1 MTRRRG
7 AAPVSTHRIQQVRTL
22 ALSVNDDDPILTPQP
37 DAEQSLRLRA
47 EHKFGP
53 ADDMGLDFRTPE
65 EIRRLVHE
73 LRVHQIELE
82 TQNDELRRTQHDLDR
97 ARARYFDLYD
107 MAPVGYFTLSES
119 GLIQEANLTAVKI
132 LQVPRGELVRRSL
145 ALFIIPED
153 QDRYYLHRR
162 QLIATGTPQVCEV
175 RIRRP
180 DRTLLWA
187 RMETTVAQSVDG
199 GEVVHRTVMSDIT
212 VRAQAEEDLRKLNAT
227 LEQRVD
233 ARTAALRER
242 DEQFRRA
249 NAELA
254 RSLRLKDEFL
264 SMMSHELRTPLNTI
278 LLITE
283 SLLADLYGQL
293 TERQHQL
300 LSMITQ
306 SGRHLLALISD
317 ILDLTRIVA
326 GKESLDPHPT
336 DVESLCTMAL
346 MLIQPVAK
354 AKGITVRHVIAP
366 GITTLRADERRL
378 TQVLVNLLNNALK
391 FTPAGGSV
399 GLDVAGDV
407 DLECIQFSVWDTGIG
422 ITRENLSRLFE
433 PFTQIDGRLSREYEG
448 VGLGLTLVHRLVDL
462 HGGSVSLVSAPGQ
475 GSRFTVSLPWSEVEN
490 RTPAAVEVLMSMPIA
505 KAKHPL
511 VLIADDHETTLTL
524 YADLL
529 SMRGYQVATAR
540 SGDESIAQVRA
551 TRPDIVV
558 MDIQMPGMDG
568 FTAIRNIRGDPE
580 IGGIPII
587 ALTAL
592 AMPGDRERCLAAG
605 ATIYL
610 AKPVSL
616 RILLTTI
623 ADLLG

>member
-1 MTRRRG
+1 
-7 AAPVSTHRIQQVRTL
+7 
-22 ALSVNDDDPILTPQP
+22 
-37 DAEQSLRLRA
+37 
-47 EHKFGP
+47 
-53 ADDMGLDFRTPE
+53 
-65 EIRRLVHE
+65 
-73 LRVHQIELE
+73 
-82 TQNDELRRTQHDLDR
+82 
-97 ARARYFDLYD
+97 
-107 MAPVGYFTLSES
+107 
-119 GLIQEANLTAVKI
+119 
-132 LQVPRGELVRRSL
+132 
-145 ALFIIPED
+145 
-153 QDRYYLHRR
+153 
-162 QLIATGTPQVCEV
+162 
-175 RIRRP
+175 
-180 DRTLLWA
+180 
-187 RMETTVAQSVDG
+187 
-199 GEVVHRTVMSDIT
+199 
-212 VRAQAEEDLRKLNAT
+212 
-227 LEQRVD
+227 
-233 ARTAALRER
+233 
-242 DEQFRRA
+242 
-249 NAELA
+249 
-254 RSLRLKDEFL
+254 
-264 SMMSHELRTPLNTI
+264 
-278 LLITE
+278 
-283 SLLADLYGQL
+283 
-293 TERQHQL
+293 
-300 LSMITQ
+300 
-306 SGRHLLALISD
+306 
-317 ILDLTRIVA
+317 
-326 GKESLDPHPT
+326 
-336 DVESLCTMAL
+336 VESLCTMAL

-529 SMRGYQVATAR
+529 AMRGYQVATAR